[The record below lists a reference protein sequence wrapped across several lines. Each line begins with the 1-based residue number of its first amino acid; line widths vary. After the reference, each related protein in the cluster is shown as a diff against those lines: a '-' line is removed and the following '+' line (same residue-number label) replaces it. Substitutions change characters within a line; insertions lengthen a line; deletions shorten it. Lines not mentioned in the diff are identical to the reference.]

1 MSPLMIGLCAFVALI
16 VLMLLRCPIAVS
28 MFIVGAG
35 GLLITKG
42 SHLAFYALSTT
53 PYNAIF
59 SFSLVAIPMFI
70 LLGNLANEAGVTDE
84 LFSIGNKVLGRC
96 PGGLGMA
103 TVFTCAGFAATTGSS
118 VGMVAAMTRIALPQM
133 DRYGY
138 DRRLS
143 LGTIAGAGTLGILIP
158 PSIPMVIYAINTE
171 QSVGKILMG
180 GIIPGVIMAV
190 GMCAYLAIRCIINP
204 KLAPRSTEKFTAKE
218 RLKSLKGLW
227 SIVVLFGSVL
237 GAIYA
242 GWATATEAAGI
253 GCLVAIIVAAI
264 NKKLSLKAL
273 KNAFF
278 DTIKTTCMI
287 MMISVGAAVFQLFLT
302 RCGFAS
308 AFANVFIQASM
319 PVFWMVVVLL
329 LVYIPLGMFFDTMGM
344 ILLTVP
350 IFYPVLKAAGVDPI
364 WFGVMVVMMIQISLL
379 SPPVGLNVY
388 VLKGCVPEASL
399 GSIFKASLPWV
410 GIQLA
415 VVTIVLLIPQTVTWL
430 PSLMK

>member
-118 VGMVAAMTRIALPQM
+118 VG
-133 DRYGY
+133 
-138 DRRLS
+138 
-143 LGTIAGAGTLGILIP
+143 ILIP

-264 NKKLSLKAL
+264 NKKLSFKAL

-319 PVFWMVVVLL
+319 PIFWMVVVLL